1 MFSAL
6 ASAYLILSL
15 TLALVWLISV
25 LGENKSLV
33 KQSKLTFT
41 VVLMVVL
48 QMLFFH
54 SICVVF

>member
-6 ASAYLILSL
+6 ASAHIILSL
-15 TLALVWLISV
+15 TFPLVLLISV